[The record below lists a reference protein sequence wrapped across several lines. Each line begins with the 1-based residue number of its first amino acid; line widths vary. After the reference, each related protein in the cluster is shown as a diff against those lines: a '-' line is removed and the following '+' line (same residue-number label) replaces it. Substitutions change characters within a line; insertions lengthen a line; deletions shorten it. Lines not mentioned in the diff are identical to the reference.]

1 MRPQLAVALW
11 LAAFAALASSSTL
24 SPPPSGGERPR
35 AAPIARGPR
44 GALQRAWS
52 QFRLRVA
59 PGGCCQN
66 GMCAIQVSPWY
77 YGVTDD
83 EEDGGRPHLL
93 MFRGHGDDYCKSM
106 EPLLAKLEEDLGVK
120 VRVFEVW
127 YERKHL
133 DFMRQLDND
142 RCGGVPF
149 FFNKRTRMHICGATT
164 YENMLLWAKGKPCEP
179 LCPPPNLQV
188 GEPEENEVKNKVQE
202 ALAGLKEKAINK
214 MKERQGST
222 EE

>member
-1 MRPQLAVALW
+1 MTICRSQLLLA
-11 LAAFAALASSSTL
+11 LAAFAALASASTL

-93 MFRGHGDDYCKSM
+93 MFRGHGDDNCKSM
-106 EPLLAKLEEDLGVK
+106 EPLLA
-120 VRVFEVW
+120 
-127 YERKHL
+127 
-133 DFMRQLDND
+133 
-142 RCGGVPF
+142 
-149 FFNKRTRMHICGATT
+149 
-164 YENMLLWAKGKPCEP
+164 
-179 LCPPPNLQV
+179 
-188 GEPEENEVKNKVQE
+188 
-202 ALAGLKEKAINK
+202 
-214 MKERQGST
+214 
-222 EE
+222 

>member
-11 LAAFAALASSSTL
+11 LAAFAALLPPSTL
-24 SPPPSGGERPR
+24 SPPPSGGPKAARREERR
-35 AAPIARGPR
+35 AAH
-44 GALQRAWS
+44 ALQRAWS

-179 LCPPPNLQV
+179 LARRPTCRWASP
-188 GEPEENEVKNKVQE
+188 
-202 ALAGLKEKAINK
+202 
-214 MKERQGST
+214 RRT
-222 EE
+222 R